1 MQKNGVLDIFCGPGG
16 LSLGFALAGFDI
28 VHSIDLNA
36 EALST
41 IRLNHAK
48 IHEAKGEDNYHCA
61 EEKDIRTVEAEDI
74 LQTFEGKNFRVQGII
89 GGPPCRGFSSANT
102 KTRNP
107 ENPYNSLYKDYIRL
121 VEGLQ
126 PDFFM
131 FENVIGLLSMGKG
144 EIIGDIEKKLR
155 DELGYVV
162 DKAILDAS
170 DYGVPQTRKR
180 VIIIGI
186 NPDKL
191 KPEFD
196 RQIRFPKKIVDKPVA
211 VQDALF
217 DLPEAEPGCLQDM
230 YEYPETEYLS
240 SYARR
245 MRETQLWS
253 IASSRVLNHNMTKS
267 SDIVL
272 ERYKHIKQGENWESI
287 PDHLLKNYKDKSRC
301 HSGIYR
307 RLKEDEPSPTINNVR
322 KSMFIH
328 PRQNRGL
335 SVREAA
341 RLQSFPDWYE
351 FKGIRDSQYQQV
363 ADAVPPLMAKAIAE
377 QIKRMLIDSAGNIVH

>member
-28 VHSIDLNA
+28 VHSIDVNA

-41 IRLNHAK
+41 LAANHAK
-48 IHEAKGEDNYHCA
+48 IHEAKNENNYHFA
-61 EEKDIRTVEAEDI
+61 EEKDIKKVEADEI
-74 LQTFEGKNFRVQGII
+74 LKLFEEKNFRVHGII

-107 ENPYNSLYKDYIRL
+107 DNPYNSLYKDYIRL
-121 VEGLQ
+121 VDALR

-131 FENVIGLLSMGKG
+131 FENVIGLCSMRKG
-144 EIIGDIEKKLR
+144 QIIKDIEEKLH
-155 DELGYVV
+155 EESGYLVE
-162 DKAILDAS
+162 KRILDAS
-170 DYGVPQTRKR
+170 NYGVPQTRKR

-186 NPDKL
+186 KPGKL
-191 KPEFD
+191 KPEFNG
-196 RQIRFPKKIVDKPVA
+196 KIVFPEKTVDKIVT
-211 VQDALF
+211 VKDALF
-217 DLPEAEPGCLQDM
+217 DLPEAEPGCLQDA
-230 YEYPETEYLS
+230 YEYPEKEYLS
-240 SYARR
+240 SYAKL
-245 MRETQLWS
+245 MRETPLLS
-253 IASSRVLNHNMTKS
+253 LKSSGVLNHSITQNSEK
-267 SDIVL
+267 VL
-272 ERYKHIKQGENWESI
+272 ERYKHIKQGENWASI
-287 PDHLLKNYKDKSRC
+287 PDNLLGNYKDKNRC

-307 RLKEDEPSPTINNVR
+307 RLKEDEPSPTVNNVR

-351 FKGIRDSQYQQV
+351 FKGSRDSQYQQV

-377 QIKRMLIDSAGNIVH
+377 QIKRMLV

>member
-28 VHSIDLNA
+28 VHSIDVNA

-41 IRLNHAK
+41 LSANHAK
-48 IHEAKGEDNYHCA
+48 IHEAKNENNYHFA
-61 EEKDIRTVEAEDI
+61 EEKDIKKVETDEI
-74 LQTFEGKNFRVQGII
+74 LKIFEERNFRVQGII

-107 ENPYNSLYKDYIRL
+107 DNPYNSLYKDYIRL
-121 VEGLQ
+121 VEALK

-131 FENVIGLLSMGKG
+131 FENVVGLISMGKKQ
-144 EIIGDIEKKLR
+144 IIKDIEGKLQ
-155 DELGYVV
+155 EESGYIVRY
-162 DKAILDAS
+162 KTLDAS
-170 DYGVPQTRKR
+170 DYGVPQIRKR

-186 NPDKL
+186 KPEKI
-191 KPEFD
+191 KPEFKGE
-196 RQIRFPKKIVDKPVA
+196 IVFPEKTVDKIVPVK
-211 VQDALF
+211 DALL
-217 DLPEAEPGCLQDM
+217 DLPEAEPGCLQDA
-230 YEYPETEYLS
+230 YEYPEKEHLS
-240 SYARR
+240 SYARL
-245 MRETQLWS
+245 MRETPLLS
-253 IASSRVLNHNMTKS
+253 LKSSGVLNHSTTQNNDK
-267 SDIVL
+267 VL
-272 ERYKHIKQGENWESI
+272 ARYKHIKQGENWANI
-287 PDHLLKNYKDKSRC
+287 PDHLLKEYKDKNRC

-307 RLKEDEPSPTINNVR
+307 RLDENGPSPTVNNVR

-351 FKGIRDSQYQQV
+351 FKGNRDSQYQQV

-377 QIKRMLIDSAGNIVH
+377 QIKRMLV

>member
-1 MQKNGVLDIFCGPGG
+1 MQRNGVLDIFCGPGG

-28 VHSIDLNA
+28 VHSIDVDTD
-36 EALST
+36 ALST
-41 IRLNHAK
+41 IKLNHAK
-48 IHEAKGEDNYHCA
+48 IHGAKGEDNYHCA
-61 EEKDIRTVEAEDI
+61 EKKDIRTVEAEKI

-102 KTRNP
+102 RTRNP

-121 VEGLQ
+121 VEDLR

-131 FENVIGLLSMGKG
+131 FENVVGLLSMGKG
-144 EIIGDIEKKLR
+144 EIIEDIKKKL
-155 DELGYVV
+155 DEELGYVTDV
-162 DKAILDAS
+162 AVLDAS

-186 NPDKL
+186 KPDKL
-191 KPEFD
+191 RSEYDGK
-196 RQIRFPKKIVDKPVA
+196 IRFPERTIDKA
-211 VQDALF
+211 VTVQEALL
-217 DLPEAEPGCLQDM
+217 DLPAAESGCLQDV
-230 YEYPETEYLS
+230 YEYPKTEYLS
-240 SYARR
+240 DYARQ
-245 MRETQLWS
+245 MRETPLLS
-253 IASSRVLNHNMTKS
+253 IASSRVLNHNTTKNT
-267 SDIVL
+267 DIVL

-287 PDHLLKNYKDKSRC
+287 PDYLLKGYKDKNRC

-307 RLKEDEPSPTINNVR
+307 RLKEDEPSPTISNVR

-351 FKGIRDSQYQQV
+351 FNGIRDSQYQQV

-377 QIKRMLIDSAGNIVH
+377 QIKRMLTKS

>member
-1 MQKNGVLDIFCGPGG
+1 MQKNGILDIFCGPGG
-16 LSLGFALAGFDI
+16 LSLGFALAGFDV
-28 VHSIDLNA
+28 VHSIDINA

-48 IHEAKGEDNYHCA
+48 IHEAKGEDNYYCA
-61 EEKDIRTVEAEDI
+61 EERDLRTVKAEEI
-74 LQTFEGKNFRVQGII
+74 LENFEGKNFRVQGII

-107 ENPYNSLYKDYIRL
+107 ENPHNSLYKDYIRL
-121 VEGLQ
+121 VNDLQ

-131 FENVIGLLSMGKG
+131 FENVVGLLSMGKG
-144 EIIGDIEKKLR
+144 EIIRDIEDKLGE
-155 DELGYVV
+155 ELGYVM

-186 NPDKL
+186 KPDRL
-191 KPEFD
+191 KPEYD
-196 RQIRFPKKIVDKPVA
+196 GKVRFPEKTIDKA
-211 VQDALF
+211 VTVQEALF
-217 DLPEAEPGCLQDM
+217 DLPAAESGCMQDV
-230 YEYPETEYLS
+230 YEYPEIEHLS
-240 SYARR
+240 SYARQ
-245 MRETQLWS
+245 MRKTPLLN
-253 IASSRVLNHNMTKS
+253 IASPRVLNHSTTKS
-267 SDIVL
+267 NDVVL
-272 ERYKHIKQGENWESI
+272 ERYKHISQGENWESI
-287 PDHLLKNYKDKSRC
+287 PDHLLKDYKDKNRC

-351 FKGIRDSQYQQV
+351 FKGVRDSQYQQV
-363 ADAVPPLMAKAIAE
+363 ADAVPPLMAKALAE
-377 QIKRMLIDSAGNIVH
+377 QIRRMLI

>member
-28 VHSIDLNA
+28 VHSIDIDE

-41 IRLNHAK
+41 IKLNHAK
-48 IHEAKGEDNYHCA
+48 IHEAKGEHNYHSA
-61 EEKDIRTVEAEDI
+61 EVTDIRSVKTEDISKIFEEK
-74 LQTFEGKNFRVQGII
+74 QYRVQGII

-121 VEGLQ
+121 VEDLQ

-131 FENVIGLLSMGKG
+131 FENVVGLLSMGNG
-144 EIIGDIEKKLR
+144 EIIKDIEKKLHK
-155 DELGYVV
+155 DLGYVM
-162 DKAILDAS
+162 DNKILDAS

-180 VIIIGI
+180 VIIIGV

-191 KPEFD
+191 KPEYGGK
-196 RQIRFPKKIVDKPVA
+196 IRFPEKSVDKIVT

-217 DLPEAEPGCLQDM
+217 DLPAVEPGCLQDV
-230 YEYPETEYLS
+230 YEYPETEHLS
-240 SYARR
+240 GYAEQ
-245 MRETQLWS
+245 MRETQLLS
-253 IASSRVLNHNMTKS
+253 IASSRVLNHNTTKS

-272 ERYKHIKQGENWESI
+272 ERYKHIKQGENWENI
-287 PDHLLKNYKDKSRC
+287 PDRLLKNYKDKSRC

-307 RLKEDEPSPTINNVR
+307 RLKEAEPSPTINNVR

-377 QIKRMLIDSAGNIVH
+377 QIRRMLI

>member
-28 VHSIDLNA
+28 AYSMDVNPDALN
-36 EALST
+36 T

-61 EEKDIRTVEAEDI
+61 EAKDIRTVESDKI
-74 LQTFEGKNFRVQGII
+74 LQTFEAKNFRIQGII

-121 VEGLQ
+121 VETLQ

-131 FENVIGLLSMGKG
+131 FENVVGLLSMGKG
-144 EIIGDIEKKLR
+144 GIIEDIEKKLH
-155 DELGYVV
+155 DELGYVM

-170 DYGVPQTRKR
+170 EYGVPQTRKR

-186 NPDKL
+186 
-191 KPEFD
+191 KPEKL
-196 RQIRFPKKIVDKPVA
+196 RPEYGGRIKFPERTVDKIVT

-217 DLPEAEPGCLQDM
+217 DLPEAEPGCLQDV
-230 YEYPETEYLS
+230 YEYPEAEHLS
-240 SYARR
+240 SYARQ
-245 MRETQLWS
+245 MREMPLWS
-253 IASSRVLNHNMTKS
+253 ISSSQVLNHNMTKS

-287 PDHLLKNYKDKSRC
+287 PDHLLKN
-301 HSGIYR
+301 
-307 RLKEDEPSPTINNVR
+307 
-322 KSMFIH
+322 
-328 PRQNRGL
+328 
-335 SVREAA
+335 
-341 RLQSFPDWYE
+341 
-351 FKGIRDSQYQQV
+351 
-363 ADAVPPLMAKAIAE
+363 
-377 QIKRMLIDSAGNIVH
+377 

>member
-1 MQKNGVLDIFCGPGG
+1 MQKDGILDIFCGPGG

-48 IHEAKGEDNYHCA
+48 LHEAKGEDNYHCA
-61 EEKDIRTVEAEDI
+61 EEKDIRAVEAGEI
-74 LQTFEGKNFRVQGII
+74 LQIFEGKNFRVQGII

-144 EIIGDIEKKLR
+144 EIIEDIKKKLR
-155 DELGYVV
+155 DKLGYVM
-162 DKAILDAS
+162 DNAILDAS

-186 NPDKL
+186 KPDKL
-191 KPEFD
+191 KPECD
-196 RQIRFPKKIVDKPVA
+196 GKIRFPKKTIDKAIP

-217 DLPEAEPGCLQDM
+217 DLPEAEPGCLQDV
-230 YEYPETEYLS
+230 YEYPEVEHLS
-240 SYARR
+240 SYARQ

-253 IASSRVLNHNMTKS
+253 ILSSRVQNHNMTKC

-287 PDHLLKNYKDKSRC
+287 PDYLLENYKDKSRC

-377 QIKRMLIDSAGNIVH
+377 QIKRMLI